1 MRADPRARDLR
12 RNLERMKEN
21 NVFRAIMVVQ
31 QGTTSF
37 AKQVKN
43 THAPLVGPIAC
54 SSTNPVVRLRV

>member
-1 MRADPRARDLR
+1 
-12 RNLERMKEN
+12 MKEN

-43 THAPLVGPIAC
+43 THAPLVGTVAC
-54 SSTNPVVRLRV
+54 SSTNPLVRLRV